1 MAKLILGTFDF
12 LKEIEQ
18 TGSPQEFSDSQ
29 IEQMKTYYK
38 KTEKENSMQ
47 VNSILTSGRELA
59 SKIFIAN

>member
-18 TGSPQEFSDSQ
+18 TGSPQEFSDFQ
-29 IEQMKTYYK
+29 IGQMKTYYK